1 MKKLYKY
8 IVLVIGILA
17 FSACTDDVEF
27 PNVEVEEGTDV
38 TLSLSLKPEI
48 SKEIINSRAT
58 ADENKLYDLHI
69 YVFEPARE
77 VNGVQTGGKL
87 IGYEQLD
94 FGDGVIHENEPN
106 TYSINVRTKTGTS
119 YIYALANI
127 NIGSIYKL
135 SPADSTLLN
144 VTTYATNNK
153 TTEVEVNALREAVEA
168 STLDL
173 ATFKN
178 INFNRTLP
186 TGNEVI
192 SPSPI
197 DKKFMMSGYLN
208 DGNAVTIQKSGDNVS
223 IQGGVNVIK
232 LYRILAKNTF
242 TINSPIDNTTQK
254 PRFTL
259 KSYRLHNVPVGGQLI
274 PNAMISTA
282 NTAADY
288 TTENITTAAVESHY
302 QNYEG
307 KSSFEFYYPE
317 NLRASTKTINA
328 WEDREKNSYA
338 SGSKSFTNAPANAAY
353 IEIQGD
359 YVDNTGKL
367 SANVSYTIHLGNFS
381 KSLRDFNVIRNN
393 HYVYTVQ
400 VNGVNDII
408 AEAKIKDDQNNDVDN
423 PYAEGFVIKVG
434 SGQHYD
440 VDAHYEARVL
450 KFTKSSIQALKNSH
464 STNKPGYILNIST
477 PFGETIQTVNVK
489 NDGVYTMSNVPIC
502 TIAEATDI
510 DNANYQSKR
519 TAIFGG
525 KEADFRWMRFVRN
538 TTSNVT
544 KTGNDISLY
553 TCKYPGDQNRYSST
567 NKGGWMNVF
576 ELLAELYYT
585 DDDSET
591 DNNTTDDD
599 VYGNSGE
606 VYYTCF
612 IDENYYSNKA
622 WSEYVNKDPRTM
634 QIANKLFIS
643 EDKKSVYAEVAY
655 SISQHSIATFYKD
668 NSLVAF
674 GTEIIDEE
682 DKYSKAPYNYED
694 VRMGELGSIVRYAIF
709 PPQTVVN
716 ENWDGYTSAV
726 NTNKSENI
734 NKGWYIHSE
743 TKNVPTGLSGNSYWS
758 TVIYSDVTLDLIN
771 LYPNIQ
777 PLYGAVGKACMSRN
791 RDNDGD
797 GKIDEGEVRW
807 YLASV
812 QQYHALYIAKNSLPA
827 ESALIS
833 EQELQTLSGVDYYN
847 GWPQSGHDI
856 RGKYHYYTSSPM
868 GGAGTYWPEEGMTNN
883 GVDLSS
889 TFMQR
894 AELVRCVRTL
904 ESGQSGENGAKYG
917 LGVPDKYYKFGKDDK
932 QDDYYIFDLSGIETR
947 RADMTVLANH
957 HELQELNELS
967 SRFEV
972 AKKSLYN
979 SASYSL
985 LNLTGQEKDPCQDEY
1000 WQETDNQ
1007 GKHPDLGTWR
1017 TPNQKEVALM
1027 LAEIPSEMT
1036 AQRHGTRTRFSAYNG
1051 DNGTESWHGPYSWHT
1066 RYAFSVEPS
1075 NGKFNVTGDNES
1087 VNIRCV
1093 RDK

>member
-17 FSACTDDVEF
+17 FSACTDETDF
-27 PNVEVEEGTDV
+27 PSVAEEGTDV
-38 TLSLSLKPEI
+38 TLSLNLKPEI
-48 SKEIINSRAT
+48 RKEIVNSRAT
-58 ADENKLYDLHI
+58 SEENKLYDLHI
-69 YVFEPARE
+69 YVFEPTRE
-77 VNGVQTGGKL
+77 VNGQQIGGKL
-87 IGYEQLD
+87 IGYEKLD
-94 FGDGVIHENEPN
+94 FGNDGVIHENEPK
-106 TYSINVRTKTGTS
+106 TYSVNVRTKTGTS

-127 NIGSIYKL
+127 NTGSIYKL
-135 SPADSTLLN
+135 SDQDNALLN

-153 TTEVEVNALREAVEA
+153 TTEVEVNDLRAAVEA

-197 DKKFMMSGYLN
+197 DYKFMMSGYLN
-208 DGNAVTIQKSGDNVS
+208 DGNAVTIQKSGNNVS
-223 IQGGVNVIK
+223 IQESVNVIK
-232 LYRILAKNTF
+232 LYRILAKNTM
-242 TINSPIDNTTQK
+242 TINSPKDNTTQK

-259 KSYRLHNVPVGGQLI
+259 KSYRLHNVPVGGQLV

-317 NLRASTKTINA
+317 NLQASTSTINA
-328 WEDREKNSYA
+328 WEDREKNSWNTE
-338 SGSKSFTNAPANAAY
+338 GTQKTFTYAPANAAY

-367 SANVSYTIHLGNFS
+367 SANVSYTIHLGNFGDTD
-381 KSLRDFNVIRNN
+381 KGGSLSNFNVIRNN
-393 HYVYTVQ
+393 NYIYTITI
-400 VNGVNDII
+400 NGVDDII
-408 AEAKIKDDQNNDVDN
+408 AEARLDRDDHNDN
-423 PYAEGFVIKVG
+423 PYAEGFVVKVG
-434 SGQHYD
+434 NGQHYE

-464 STNKPGYILNIST
+464 STNKPGYILNVST
-477 PFGETIQTVNVK
+477 PFGETIQTINVK

-622 WSEYVNKDPRTM
+622 WSDYVNRDPRTM

-655 SISQHSIATFYKD
+655 SISQRSIATFYKD

-674 GTEIIDEE
+674 GTEIFDEE
-682 DKYSKAPYNYED
+682 DLYRED
-694 VRMGELGSIVRYAIF
+694 EEHTILGEPGSTDQYTIF
-709 PPQTVVN
+709 PPSTRN
-716 ENWDGYTSAV
+716 ADNWNGYTNAVTTNESNSEDGGWYKHTV
-726 NTNKSENI
+726 NTGSSYRPN
-734 NKGWYIHSE
+734 
-743 TKNVPTGLSGNSYWS
+743 NV
-758 TVIYSDVTLDLIN
+758 DLVN
-771 LYPNIQ
+771 LFPNIQ

-797 GKIDEGEVRW
+797 GKIDADEVRW

-827 ESALIS
+827 ESNLIS
-833 EQELQTLSGVDYYN
+833 EQELQTLSEVDYKPN
-847 GWPQSGHDI
+847 WAQSGHDI

-868 GGAGTYWPEEGMTNN
+868 RGAGTYWPEEGMTNN
-883 GVDLSS
+883 GVEESNS
-889 TFMQR
+889 FMQR

-904 ESGQSGENGAKYG
+904 ESGTNVTNGEKYG
-917 LGVPDKYYKFGKDDK
+917 LRAPEKYY
-932 QDDYYIFDLSGIETR
+932 
-947 RADMTVLANH
+947 
-957 HELQELNELS
+957 
-967 SRFEV
+967 
-972 AKKSLYN
+972 
-979 SASYSL
+979 
-985 LNLTGQEKDPCQDEY
+985 P
-1000 WQETDNQ
+1000 
-1007 GKHPDLGTWR
+1007 
-1017 TPNQKEVALM
+1017 
-1027 LAEIPSEMT
+1027 
-1036 AQRHGTRTRFSAYNG
+1036 
-1051 DNGTESWHGPYSWHT
+1051 
-1066 RYAFSVEPS
+1066 
-1075 NGKFNVTGDNES
+1075 
-1087 VNIRCV
+1087 
-1093 RDK
+1093 